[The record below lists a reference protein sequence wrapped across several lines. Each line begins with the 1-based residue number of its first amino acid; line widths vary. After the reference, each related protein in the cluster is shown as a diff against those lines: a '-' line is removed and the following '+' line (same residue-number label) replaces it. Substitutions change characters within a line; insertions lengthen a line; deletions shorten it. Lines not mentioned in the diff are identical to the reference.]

1 MRATIANAIAPKPL
15 ARSFDAANY
24 NRLVADWVNAY
35 SRSADAETRY
45 TLRTMRNRAR
55 EQVQNSALGIR
66 YWQLLGENVIGADG
80 IGYQAKN
87 VTKEGKLFVAANK
100 ALEAAWEDAGRIE
113 HWDLEQRLTRKEQ
126 LSLAASNWG
135 SDGEILIRLFRGPA
149 FGPYGF
155 NAQLLDPDFLDDQL
169 NREAIGGQNAIRQ
182 GVEFDAFGRPVAYY
196 LFARHP
202 FDTSGS
208 VSGIGQK
215 HVRVDANDI
224 IHAFI
229 PVRPGQTRG
238 IPHSAAIMTTL
249 KMLDGYIEAELV
261 AARVASA
268 KMGAIEDADPKEP
281 MHRNPNA
288 GATAVPTEAEPATLM
303 DLRGTAGSSRSGTR
317 SIRPRSSRPSPQR
330 SRAIAAIG
338 LGLAYSTLTG
348 DHSNDTYSSMKVG
361 LQPEHVHWRRLQGFV
376 IDHVLDR
383 LFGEWLKMA
392 LLNSAIP
399 GITDFDASRW
409 RTHVWQPR
417 GFPSPDPLKDT
428 QANLM
433 KVAAGIDT
441 LTRLCAEDGLDFEE
455 VIAERKREN
464 DLATRRRR
472 RDRAA
477 DRFIPKVRATPPMQ
491 SNPGTERH
499 RATPPPTPNAPARG
513 ASLRAIA

>member
-303 DLRGTAGSSRSGTR
+303 DLRGTGGKLTLWDPQHPAAQFTPFTSTMSRF
-317 SIRPRSSRPSPQR
+317 
-330 SRAIAAIG
+330 AAIG

-464 DLATRRRR
+464 DLAK
-472 RDRAA
+472 AA
-477 DRFIPKVRATPPMQ
+477 GVEIVLPIASPKGSSNTVDQ
-491 SNPGTERH
+491 SNPGANDTSDT
-499 RATPPPTPNAPARG
+499 ATDSTAPARG